1 MNKILVLII
10 SLLTSNASLA
20 EFKMIWSEK
29 KSEKEFFNF
38 YIDLAEK
45 KSKSGL
51 VKVPYYYNHDG
62 TDIYPVMSSG
72 GIAEL
77 NCKEKLGRTIYFS
90 VFTDKDLGG
99 QQLNE
104 MRIPDEKWKV
114 LGKSNQPMD
123 AMYKEVC
130 TKWNLN

>member
-1 MNKILVLII
+1 MIIKEVLII
-10 SLLTSNASLA
+10 LIGLLISHSVSG

-29 KSEKEFFNF
+29 KSEKEFINF

-45 KSKSGL
+45 KSKGGL

-77 NCKEKLGRTIYFS
+77 NCKEKLGRTVYFS

-123 AMYKEVC
+123 TMYKEFC
-130 TKWNLN
+130 TK

>member
-1 MNKILVLII
+1 MNKILIVII
-10 SLLTSNASLA
+10 GILTSNLSLA

-29 KSEKEFFNF
+29 KSEKEFINF

-45 KSKSGL
+45 KSKGSL

-62 TDIYPVMSSG
+62 TDVYPVMSSG

-77 NCKEKLGRTIYFS
+77 NCKEKLGRTVYFS

-123 AMYKEVC
+123 TMYKEIC
-130 TKWNLN
+130 TK